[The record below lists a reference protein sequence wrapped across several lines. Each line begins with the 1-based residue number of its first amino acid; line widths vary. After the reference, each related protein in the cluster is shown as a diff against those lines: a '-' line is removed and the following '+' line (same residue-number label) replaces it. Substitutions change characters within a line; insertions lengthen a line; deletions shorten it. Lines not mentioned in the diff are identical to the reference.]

1 MPRVRD
7 LYADCRV
14 WWSDEEGT
22 QRTIELPDG
31 QRLLFSRELLAGM
44 LVDVLAEIESGVHTR
59 ELEKRAGLL
68 FRLCTKDE
76 IAQAQEVIAWAEEQ
90 AAS

>member
-14 WWSDEEGT
+14 WWSDEEGSV
-22 QRTIELPDG
+22 RTIELPDG
-31 QRLLFSRELLAGM
+31 MRYSVSRDKLASLLLETLEEINAG
-44 LVDVLAEIESGVHTR
+44 VRTR
-59 ELEKRAGLL
+59 ETEVRAALL
-68 FRLCTKDE
+68 FRLCTEEE
-76 IAQAQEVIAWAEEQ
+76 IKLAQEVLVWAEEQ

>member
-22 QRTIELPDG
+22 RRTIELPDG
-31 QRLLFSRELLAGM
+31 EQLSFSRDKLAMLL
-44 LVDVLAEIESGVHTR
+44 LDTLAEIEHGPHTR